1 MSMDQDA
8 QDNTM
13 YQRWLAE
20 SLVASLGYDKA
31 VKACREMCWH
41 GTLDFLRKERNGR
54 VAASL
59 SQPAALTE
67 AA

>member
-8 QDNTM
+8 QDNM
-13 YQRWLAE
+13 KYQRWLAE
-20 SLVASLGYDKA
+20 SLVANLGYDKA

-41 GTLDFLRKERNGR
+41 GTMDFLLKEKDRR
-54 VAASL
+54 VATTFC
-59 SQPAALTE
+59 QPTTLTE